1 MFTLHSIED
10 NKANIKILVEILKK
24 VNFPLLERIEL
35 NLDSFN
41 ELLGEYL
48 MVFVSDDLFP
58 KLRSIGL
65 TNFTFTFNNKID
77 LIAFVHSFGF
87 AGPFR
92 GNRNIERINMEKEIE
107 V

>member
-1 MFTLHSIED
+1 MFTLHNIED
-10 NKANIKILVEILKK
+10 NKANIKSLVEILKK

-65 TNFTFTFNNKID
+65 KNFTFTFNNKID
-77 LIAFVHSFGF
+77 LIAFIHSFGF

-92 GNRNIERINMEKEIE
+92 GNRHIERFNMEKEIE